1 MTMSIPILV
10 VDDNEVTLKLVTATL
25 QSGGFEIHTAQ
36 NAKEAIE
43 KVGKIR
49 PQMAILDVMMPDMD
63 GYELC
68 KKLRQI
74 PVTAHI
80 PIMMLTAFSEI
91 NEKLKAFDAGADD
104 FMPKPFQP
112 EELQARVKVHL
123 RRTIAQTAT
132 GESSLSA
139 KKIAVFSLRGGV
151 GVSSLATN
159 LAAGF
164 VQLWQAPALLIDLA
178 LYNGQSALMLNL
190 SLRNT
195 WSDLGNIAPEDL
207 DLENIQKTFL
217 QHDCGLHVLASPKN
231 IAETEKIKPEH
242 VSKVLEL
249 AQSQYQYIVFDLP
262 HDFTPTTLATLDEAD
277 TILLMLAPELAS
289 VRCAANALEIFDN
302 LGYDPEKVHL
312 VLNWT
317 FANNGLARKE
327 IENAL
332 QKNIKVVL
340 PHIPDALISALMMG
354 KPMVLN
360 AEKASAGGLFED
372 LAYFWSKEEHKQE
385 TRKNPTPAYLAVQ
398 ERIKKRAQA
407 QKQKK

>member
-1 MTMSIPILV
+1 MSVSILV

-25 QSGGFEIHTAQ
+25 QNGGFEIHTAQ
-36 NAKEAIE
+36 SAKEAIE

-68 KKLRQI
+68 KKLRQM

-112 EELQARVKVHL
+112 QELQARVKVHL
-123 RRTIAQTAT
+123 RRAITQTKNT
-132 GESSLSA
+132 ESITSA

-164 VQLWQAPALLIDLA
+164 TQLWQVPSLLIDLA
-178 LYNGQSALMLNL
+178 LFNGQSALMLDL
-190 SLRNT
+190 ALRNT
-195 WSDLGNIAPEDL
+195 WSDLGNIAPDDL
-207 DLENIQKTFL
+207 DSENLQKALL
-217 QHDCGLHVLASPKN
+217 QHECGVHVLASPKN

-242 VSKVLEL
+242 VSKVLQL
-249 AQSQYQYIVFDLP
+249 AESQYQYILFDLP
-262 HDFTPTTLATLDEAD
+262 HDFNPTTLAALDEAD

-289 VRCAANALEIFDN
+289 VRCAANALTIFDD
-302 LGYDPEKVHL
+302 LGYEPEKVHL
-312 VLNWT
+312 VLNWI

-340 PHIPDALISALMMG
+340 PHIPDALVSALMMG
-354 KPMVLN
+354 KPSVLN
-360 AEKASAGGLFED
+360 AEQSSAGGLFED
-372 LAYFWSKEEHKQE
+372 LAFFWSKDEHKQE
-385 TRKNPTPAYLAVQ
+385 KPKNPTPAYLAVQ

-407 QKQKK
+407 QKSKK